1 MIIGLENQILVFLR
15 VAVLHRFHCTINHPI
30 YIVSN
35 QMEEFICIQWV
46 NFYFFFS
53 QRIVKIKHTNHP
65 NFSVRS
71 VVMSRDCS
79 VRIISPVTGDVIT
92 TLLLNPSRGLVDV
105 AYAIEEGRHI
115 EEITS

>member
-1 MIIGLENQILVFLR
+1 MITGFENHFLVFLR

-35 QMEEFICIQWV
+35 QMEEFISIQRV
-46 NFYFFFS
+46 NYFYSS

-105 AYAIEEGRHI
+105 AYAIEEGRHV
-115 EEITS
+115 EATTS

>member
-1 MIIGLENQILVFLR
+1 MYFNTMSENKILVKISKF
-15 VAVLHRFHCTINHPI
+15 TGII
-30 YIVSN
+30 
-35 QMEEFICIQWV
+35 
-46 NFYFFFS
+46 FYFS

-115 EEITS
+115 EETTS